1 MAKEAASSNN
11 DVEKASVSDVQT
23 PSYRVESSIRE
34 PNYGATTEEL
44 PQGRWSR
51 FVDTFR
57 RDENQTVT
65 PRGAI
70 GGDGR
75 VYDPK
80 NAALATAS
88 SPLQRNLKSRH
99 LQMIAF
105 GGSIGE
111 SSCMLAVKPR

>member
-1 MAKEAASSNN
+1 MAKQAEASNN

-23 PSYRVESSIRE
+23 PSYRVDSSRE

-57 RDENQTVT
+57 RDETQNIT

-75 VYDPK
+75 VFDPK

-88 SPLQRNLKSRH
+88 SPLRRNLKSRH
-99 LQMIAF
+99 LQMIAI
-105 GGSIGE
+105 GGSIGK
-111 SSCMLAVKPR
+111 SSYMLAIEPC